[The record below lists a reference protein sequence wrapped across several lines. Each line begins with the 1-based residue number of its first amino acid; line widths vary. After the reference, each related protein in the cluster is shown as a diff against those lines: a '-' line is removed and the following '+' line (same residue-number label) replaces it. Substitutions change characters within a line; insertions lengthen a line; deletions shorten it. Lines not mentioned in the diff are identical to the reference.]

1 MKNPVRILIAL
12 AAFVSLAFAAKA
24 QEAAPKIAVFDL
36 AKVFQ
41 GHYKTQEQ
49 TAKLKADE
57 QKAEQELD
65 RLNKDGNA
73 LVEQFKDLSTQAS
86 NPTATAEAKDK
97 AKAAA
102 QAKYEEIQRKQ
113 QEVQQFRVN
122 TQQALQQRF
131 GAFRQILIEEIT
143 KIAVDIAKKHGANIL
158 LDSSGA
164 SANGVSTVIYADPSL
179 DITDEVMAEINK
191 GRPATAAVAPATPD
205 VTAPAAAAPAAPAA
219 GEPTIT
225 VPGSK

>member
-1 MKNPVRILIAL
+1 MKNPVRILVAIA
-12 AAFVSLAFAAKA
+12 AVASLAFTAKA
-24 QEAAPKIAVFDL
+24 QDAAPKILVFDM
-36 AKVFQ
+36 AKVFAN
-41 GHYKTQEQ
+41 HYKTKEQ

-65 RLNKDGNA
+65 RLNKEGNA
-73 LVEQFKDLSTQAS
+73 LVEQFKDLNAQAS
-86 NPTATAEAKDK
+86 NPTATDAAKEK

-102 QAKYEEIQRKQ
+102 QAKYEEIQKKQ
-113 QEVQQFRVN
+113 EEVQQFRVN

-143 KIAVDIAKKHGANIL
+143 KVAVEIAKQKGATLL

-164 SANGVSTVIYADPSL
+164 TANGIPSVIYSDPSL
-179 DITDEVMAEINK
+179 DITNEVLAVVNK
-191 GRPATAAVAPATPD
+191 NAPADAPAVAPATAPSSTPAPAA
-205 VTAPAAAAPAAPAA
+205 TAPAN
-219 GEPTIT
+219 GPTIT